1 MSENFKLRLSR
12 WDYATYLGYA
22 GYASGSVIIPMVL
35 VAMSGELG
43 MDYAA
48 GGALHLIRSAV
59 MVVSML
65 LSGWV
70 AGMAGKPRTLGSAM
84 LLIAAGLLVCS
95 FVSGYLPLAGAI
107 VLIGLGNGLFES
119 LATGF
124 AQDLHVGNNP
134 GRYINITHS
143 FGPLG
148 ILLAV
153 MGTGL
158 FLENSGQ
165 WRIPVMVTAGVLL
178 MPAVLFFGRSG
189 CRELKFSRPV
199 SFRMSAVPL
208 RDPRFLIF
216 LAALFLAGGS
226 EHCFTFWL
234 PSLIELELAGNG
246 VLCGTGVAL
255 FAAGMFVG
263 RFASGICSNV
273 KPSVLIFSCALFCA
287 AVSLAVPQ
295 ISSKY
300 TLMFIL
306 PLLGVATGPLWPNL
320 QYFCCSTLKE
330 YDPTTLYILL
340 PLFGI
345 PGCGFFTWLL
355 GVIGEY
361 TGLRNGFYVVFLCN
375 LMIAVLVL
383 ISVKLQDNREKI

>member
-124 AQDLHVGNNP
+124 AQDLHVVFLKVWLPDLLKIFMSGTTP
-134 GRYINITHS
+134 GVIS
-143 FGPLG
+143 
-148 ILLAV
+148 IL
-153 MGTGL
+153 
-158 FLENSGQ
+158 
-165 WRIPVMVTAGVLL
+165 PTA
-178 MPAVLFFGRSG
+178 FGRWVF
-189 CRELKFSRPV
+189 C
-199 SFRMSAVPL
+199 L
-208 RDPRFLIF
+208 R
-216 LAALFLAGGS
+216 
-226 EHCFTFWL
+226 
-234 PSLIELELAGNG
+234 
-246 VLCGTGVAL
+246 
-255 FAAGMFVG
+255 
-263 RFASGICSNV
+263 
-273 KPSVLIFSCALFCA
+273 
-287 AVSLAVPQ
+287 
-295 ISSKY
+295 
-300 TLMFIL
+300 
-306 PLLGVATGPLWPNL
+306 
-320 QYFCCSTLKE
+320 
-330 YDPTTLYILL
+330 
-340 PLFGI
+340 
-345 PGCGFFTWLL
+345 
-355 GVIGEY
+355 
-361 TGLRNGFYVVFLCN
+361 
-375 LMIAVLVL
+375 
-383 ISVKLQDNREKI
+383 